1 MELIKPGLGLIFWMT
16 VSFGMVLLILR
27 KFAWQPI
34 LANIRARERTIARS
48 LINARRM
55 EEEMLGLEKLK
66 AEKAAE
72 IEKLARE
79 MMLQANME
87 ADKILDESRKKALDE
102 AAKILDDANGVIE
115 SQKKAAMMEIKDQ
128 VASLSVEIAEKVL
141 QEEFSDKEKS
151 SRYVHQLL
159 EKVMLN

>member
-87 ADKILDESRKKALDE
+87 AEKIMDESRKKALDE